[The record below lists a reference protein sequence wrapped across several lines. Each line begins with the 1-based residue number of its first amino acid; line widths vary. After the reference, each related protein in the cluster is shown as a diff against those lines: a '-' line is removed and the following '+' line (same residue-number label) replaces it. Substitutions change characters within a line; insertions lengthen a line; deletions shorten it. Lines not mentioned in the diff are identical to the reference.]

1 MAKGKSGK
9 NLKKSFTAAYGRELT
24 LQDIPLPM
32 DTVEDNF
39 INAAWILS
47 KMDVAGGRR
56 TFDYIRDR
64 AVTVGIQGMS
74 FTKPIFVGDL
84 VSIYTR
90 IARQGTSSL
99 TVKVESWAKRR
110 ENNVKE
116 KVTEGYFTFVA
127 IDKNHKPTEIK
138 TRRPASLN
146 RKIHDSAHRAN
157 MEEAGSAPLRRID
170 PVLRVIPEPKDTN
183 YLGDIFGGWILAH
196 MDRACAKAAENFTG
210 KRAATVGLESMTFN
224 KPVFVGDEVSF
235 HAEVCGTGDTS
246 VSVRVET
253 WARRRMTGVE
263 EKVTEGVFTYV
274 CFDKHNKPVSV
285 RSSDKRRMRP
295 C

>member
-1 MAKGKSGK
+1 
-9 NLKKSFTAAYGRELT
+9 
-24 LQDIPLPM
+24 LPM

-56 TFDYIRDR
+56 AFDYIRDR

-84 VSIYTR
+84 VGIYTM
-90 IARQGTSSL
+90 IVRQGTSSL

-110 ENNVKE
+110 ESDRKE

-127 IDKNHKPTEIK
+127 IDKNHRPAPIK
-138 TRRPASLN
+138 TRRPANLN
-146 RKIHDSAHRAN
+146 GKIPDTARRAH
-157 MEEAGSAPLRRID
+157 MEKTGSGSLRRIE

-210 KRAATVGLESMTFN
+210 KRAATVGLEAMTFN
-224 KPVFVGDEVSF
+224 RPVFVGDEVSF

-253 WARRRMTGVE
+253 WARRRLTGAE

-274 CFDKHNKPVSV
+274 CLGGRNRPVSI
-285 RSSDKRRMRP
+285 RSSGRGRK
-295 C
+295 